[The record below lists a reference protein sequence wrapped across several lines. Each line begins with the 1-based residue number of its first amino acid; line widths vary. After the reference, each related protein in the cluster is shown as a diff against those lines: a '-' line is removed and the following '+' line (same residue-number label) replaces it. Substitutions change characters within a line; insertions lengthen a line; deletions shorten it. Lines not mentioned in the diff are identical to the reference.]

1 MTSAETDKST
11 EEIQRLQKRLRHLAE
26 EKSNLQLIMRL
37 IEQLNPLPGIEEM
50 VHTML
55 LSVVDTV
62 GGTNIKLYYFV
73 EAELR
78 YVDFMG
84 ETRILP
90 DFDDPLVAQVAAS
103 SAFIEQPGDAESALL
118 LGAVVQGS
126 WTWGF
131 PLLVGKELIGV
142 IKLENLHI
150 SGASL
155 RTFLPVF
162 FSHAAL
168 ILSNEI
174 RAESRKKIENDLRVS
189 EERLRLATTTAN
201 IGVWDWD
208 IANNVLTWDESMYA
222 LYGIRVEDFGGAYD
236 AWSKT
241 LHPDDRQSA
250 EAETQAA
257 LHGERE
263 FAPEFRIVRTDGGV
277 RNIKADSKTYFDP
290 QGKAIRMVGINIDFT
305 ERKKLEDIQN
315 FLAKTTN
322 LHASESFFE
331 ELARYLSQSLDMFY
345 VCIDRLEGD
354 GLNATTL
361 AIWCDGHFEDNT
373 TYALKDT
380 PCGDV
385 VDNKVCCFPASVCQY
400 FPRDQVL
407 QDLCAESYIGVSLF
421 SYSGQ
426 PIGLIAVIGREP
438 LANRPLAESI
448 LKLVA
453 IRAAGE
459 LERLLAEEKVKRYKD
474 HLEEEVQIRTADLDV
489 ANRQLSETQFAMD
502 RAGIGIHWLDDDG
515 RFIYVNEYAAQLL
528 GYSQEQMREM
538 SVPDVDPNFAGK
550 DFKVQTQPLREI
562 GTSTFETAQR
572 HKNGEIIPLEVT
584 FYYQPGKEGSGG
596 RFISFVTDIRQRKQ
610 AELVL
615 HRAMEVAEA
624 ANQAKSTFLTSMS
637 HELRTPLNA
646 ILGFSSLMRRDEQLR
661 PEQRTNLDIINRS
674 GEHLLTLINDILE
687 LAKIEAGKTQLNI
700 TPFDLGVLVRDV
712 TDMMELRARAKG
724 LRLLIDQSSQFPR
737 YINGDEARLRQI
749 LINLLGNAVK
759 FTQQGGVTLRLGT
772 KQNAIAHLIIEI
784 EDTGPGLS
792 AEDQQRLFQPF
803 MQFGKQ
809 PGDNKGTGLGLSITR
824 QFVQLMGGNI
834 SVESTVGKGSLFRVE
849 LPLSEVKEAD
859 LLPQHETEKGEVVGL
874 ASGQPVY
881 RILIV
886 EDQLENQL
894 LLSQLMQRIGFEIQV
909 AENGAQGVQLFQ
921 SWQPHLIFMDRRM
934 PDMDGIAATQAIRQL
949 PGGKEVKIVAVT
961 ASAFMEQRDEMMAAG
976 MNDFVRKPYRFN
988 EIYDSLTRQLGVQYR
1003 YAETQPAKETAVVA
1017 LNAAMLTV
1025 LPQALRVE
1033 LKAALESLMG
1043 ERIEAVLVQI
1053 KPYDETLHQT
1063 LSRLVENY
1071 DYPAILKLL

>member
-11 EEIQRLQKRLRHLAE
+11 EEIQRLQKRLRRLAE

-37 IEQLNPLPGIEEM
+37 IEQINPLPGIEEM

-55 LSVVDTV
+55 LSMVDTI

-90 DFDDPLVAQVAAS
+90 DFDDPLVAQVATS
-103 SAFIEQPGDAESALL
+103 SAFIEQRGDTDNALL
-118 LGAVVQGS
+118 LDAAVEGS

-174 RAESRKKIENDLRVS
+174 RAESRRKIE
-189 EERLRLATTTAN
+189 
-201 IGVWDWD
+201 
-208 IANNVLTWDESMYA
+208 
-222 LYGIRVEDFGGAYD
+222 
-236 AWSKT
+236 
-241 LHPDDRQSA
+241 A
-250 EAETQAA
+250 E
-257 LHGERE
+257 
-263 FAPEFRIVRTDGGV
+263 
-277 RNIKADSKTYFDP
+277 
-290 QGKAIRMVGINIDFT
+290 
-305 ERKKLEDIQN
+305 
-315 FLAKTTN
+315 
-322 LHASESFFE
+322 
-331 ELARYLSQSLDMFY
+331 
-345 VCIDRLEGD
+345 
-354 GLNATTL
+354 
-361 AIWCDGHFEDNT
+361 
-373 TYALKDT
+373 
-380 PCGDV
+380 
-385 VDNKVCCFPASVCQY
+385 
-400 FPRDQVL
+400 
-407 QDLCAESYIGVSLF
+407 
-421 SYSGQ
+421 
-426 PIGLIAVIGREP
+426 
-438 LANRPLAESI
+438 LAESEAS
-448 LKLVA
+448 LKVLIEHTPIAMLVDVGVDADEHVEMMNQQFTTLFGYSMEDVPNVRQWWPLAYPDEKYREELKREWIRRVETA
-453 IRAAGE
+453 IQSQNDIEPMETTVICKDGTSRYV
-459 LERLLAEEKVKRYKD
+459 RISLASIGSRNIVTFEDLSSRKKAEDALSRYKD
-474 HLEEEVQIRTADLDV
+474 HLEEVVTERTAALAD
-489 ANRQLSETQFAMD
+489 ANQLLSQTQFAMD

-515 RFIYVNEYAAQLL
+515 HFIYVNEYAAQLL
-528 GYSQEQMREM
+528 GYTQEQMRAM
-538 SVPDVDPNFAGK
+538 SVTDVDPNFAGK

-562 GTSTFETAQR
+562 RTSTFETAQR
-572 HKNGEIIPLEVT
+572 HKNGEVIPLEVT
-584 FYYQPGKEGSGG
+584 FYYQPGKEESSG

-610 AELVL
+610 AEQTLR
-615 HRAMEVAEA
+615 RAMEAAET
-624 ANQAKSTFLTSMS
+624 ANRAKSTFLTSMS

-988 EIYDSLTRQLGVQYR
+988 EIYDSLTRQLGLKFV
-1003 YAETQPAKETAVVA
+1003 YAEAETGTAPPVA
-1017 LNAAMLTV
+1017 LTAEMLAV
-1025 LPQALRVE
+1025 LPEALRSE
-1033 LKAALESLMG
+1033 LKEALMSLDSDP
-1043 ERIEAVLVQI
+1043 INEAISKVASIDQKLFRTLTKLVN
-1053 KPYDETLHQT
+1053 DF
-1063 LSRLVENY
+1063 
-1071 DYPAILKLL
+1071 DYPTILKVLEDD